1 MYTATLMPSGEKIV
15 INEKKSLLE
24 NLKDNGHYIK
34 SSCGGHATCTDCA
47 VKVVTGEDNVNPPEF
62 NELQL
67 MGNVFHIT
75 KERLSCQTF
84 VTGDVTID
92 ISAHDK
98 KEDERRL
105 KNKTAAFASAKKSGP
120 RVRKREEV
128 DEILKERQERY
139 EQKKVDGQDWHKHWE
154 KEKDQPV
161 KRFGGGK
168 RPKEFR
174 TDHIDHERDAKL
186 RAEATERR
194 LKREQFEKISPRSFN
209 DSLKDKT
216 NKDKFPVKKSEQ
228 QEDANFCSRPAA
240 KRDREETAPRVIE
253 KAAAPVASE
262 ERPLREN
269 PERKSFRKKK
279 D

>member
-15 INEKKSLLE
+15 VNEKKSLLE

-34 SSCGGHATCTDCA
+34 SSCGGHASCTDCI
-47 VKVVTGEDNVNPPEF
+47 VKLLTGEDNVNPPEF
-62 NELQL
+62 DELQL

-84 VTGDVTID
+84 LTGDVTVD
-92 ISAHDK
+92 IAAHDK

-139 EQKKVDGQDWHKHWE
+139 EQKKADGQDWHKHWE
-154 KEKDQPV
+154 KESDKPV

-168 RPKEFR
+168 RPKGFR

-194 LKREQFEKISPRSFN
+194 LQREKLEKISPRSFN

-216 NKDKFPVKKSEQ
+216 NKDKYPVKSSEQ
-228 QEDANFCSRPAA
+228 QEDANFCSRPA
-240 KRDREETAPRVIE
+240 KRDREETAPRTIE
-253 KAAAPVASE
+253 KAAAPIASE
-262 ERPLREN
+262 ERPMKEN

>member
-34 SSCGGHATCTDCA
+34 SSCGGHATCTDCI
-47 VKVVTGEDNVNPPEF
+47 VKIVTGEDNVNPPEF

-84 VTGDVTID
+84 VTGDITVD

-98 KEDERRL
+98 AEDERRL
-105 KNKTAAFASAKKSGP
+105 KNKTAAFSNAKKNGP

-128 DEILKERQERY
+128 EEILKERQDRY
-139 EQKKVDGQDWHKHWE
+139 EQKQEDGQKWYKHWE
-154 KEKDQPV
+154 KDSEQRS
-161 KRFGGGK
+161 KRYGGGK
-168 RPKEFR
+168 RPREFR
-174 TDHIDHERDAKL
+174 TDHIDHERDAKEREQKKL
-186 RAEATERR
+186 ERERR
-194 LKREQFEKISPRSFN
+194 EKLAKVSPRSFN
-209 DSLKDKT
+209 DSLKDKS
-216 NKDKFPVKKSEQ
+216 NKE
-228 QEDANFCSRPAA
+228 NFSSRPA
-240 KRDREETAPRVIE
+240 KKSKEEIAEMT
-253 KAAAPVASE
+253 ST
-262 ERPLREN
+262 ERPLKSN

>member
-1 MYTATLMPSGEKIV
+1 MYTATLVPSGEKIV
-15 INEKKSLLE
+15 LNEKKSLLE
-24 NLKDNGHYIK
+24 NLKDNGHYVK
-34 SSCGGHATCTDCA
+34 SSCGGHASCTDCI

-84 VTGDVTID
+84 VTGDVTVD

-98 KEDERRL
+98 KEDERKL
-105 KNKTAAFASAKKSGP
+105 KNKTAAFANKKSNGP
-120 RVRKREEV
+120 RIRKKEEV
-128 DEILKERQERY
+128 EEILKERQERW
-139 EQKKVDGQDWHKHWE
+139 EEKQVSGQDWHKHWE
-154 KEKDQPV
+154 KESDKPV

-168 RPKEFR
+168 RPKGFR

-186 RAEATERR
+186 REEAKERR
-194 LKREQFEKISPRSFN
+194 LKREKLEKLSPRSFN
-209 DSLKDKT
+209 DSLADKS
-216 NKDKFPVKKSEQ
+216 NKDKYTPRPSEKE
-228 QEDANFCSRPAA
+228 EDANYCSRPA
-240 KRDREETAPRVIE
+240 KREETAPRVLE
-253 KAAAPVASE
+253 KADAPIASE
-262 ERPLREN
+262 ERPLRAN